1 MENIEDRLVDYAL
14 GNLSK
19 EEKQH
24 IEKEAEQDS
33 SLKQRLLDYQKLWY
47 EMGELK
53 EKTPPQSQTVRFERW
68 LNDEIY
74 QQAKPEARTIS
85 IPLNFIKYAAAAVV
99 LLFAGLFIGTQIGK
113 ETTPVKLVDNQ
124 SEAQERFIQLVNNQS
139 TTSRIK
145 TINESTEQ
153 ETLDP
158 EVRDVL
164 IALMKEDPSTQVRL
178 TAVDALSSYSE
189 EALIKTNMILALKS
203 EEEPIVQI
211 ALIHA
216 LVHMGDLN
224 AKESFQDIIDDEFID
239 ESVKDEARLGITRL

>member
-14 GNLSK
+14 GNLSE

-24 IEKEAEQDS
+24 IEKEAEKDS
-33 SLKQRLLDYQKLWY
+33 SLKQQLLDYQKLWY

-53 EKTPPQSQTVRFERW
+53 EKHPPQSQTARFERW

-74 QQAKPEARTIS
+74 QDKKPKTKTIS
-85 IPLNFIKYAAAAVV
+85 IQVKFIKYAAAAVV
-99 LLFAGLFIGTQIGK
+99 LLFAGLFIGTQINK
-113 ETTPVKLVDNQ
+113 KATPAILVDNQ
-124 SEAQERFIQLVNNQS
+124 ADAQERFIQLVNNQS

-145 TINESTEQ
+145 TINKSVEQ
-153 ETLDP
+153 DILDP

-178 TAVDALSSYSE
+178 TAVDALSGYSE
-189 EALIKTNMILALKS
+189 EALIKSNMILALKS

-216 LVHMGDLN
+216 LVHLGDLS
-224 AKESFQDIIDDEFID
+224 AKESFQDIIDDEFSD

>member
-1 MENIEDRLVDYAL
+1 MENIEDRLVEYAL
-14 GNLSK
+14 GLLSE

-24 IEKEAEQDS
+24 IEKEAEQDP
-33 SLKQRLLDYQKLWY
+33 SLKERLLDYQKLWY
-47 EMGELK
+47 EMAELK
-53 EKTPPQSQTVRFERW
+53 EWKPPRSQDVRFERW
-68 LNDEIY
+68 LNDELE
-74 QQAKPEARTIS
+74 QDAKPKAKIIS
-85 IPLNFIKYAAAAVV
+85 IQVKWIKYAAAAVV
-99 LLFAGLFIGTQIGK
+99 LLFAGLFIGTQLNK
-113 ETTPVKLVDNQ
+113 NATPVKLVDNQ
-124 SEAQERFIQLVNNQS
+124 AEAQERFIQLVNNQS

-145 TINESTEQ
+145 TINKSTEQ
-153 ETLDP
+153 ENLDP

-178 TAVDALSSYSE
+178 TAVDALSGYSE

-203 EEEPIVQI
+203 EQEPIVQI

-216 LVHMGDLN
+216 LVHMGDLS